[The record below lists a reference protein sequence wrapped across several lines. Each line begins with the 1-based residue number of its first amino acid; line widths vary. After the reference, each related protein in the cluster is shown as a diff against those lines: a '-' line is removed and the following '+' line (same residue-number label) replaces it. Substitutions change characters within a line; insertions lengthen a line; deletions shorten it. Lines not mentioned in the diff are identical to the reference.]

1 MTAGEW
7 DAYGDAC
14 ASHENVTIDGVEY
27 TDIVTVRLIVDS
39 VEDGTPAEVPQ

>member
-14 ASHENVTIDGVEY
+14 ASHEDVTIDGVEY
-27 TDIVTVRLIVDS
+27 TDIVVVRPGVA
-39 VEDGTPAEVPQ
+39 AEAPEVQS